1 MTKRLPTIDWPALVE
16 NVGLTLPLT
25 LVGLS
30 PFLWGA
36 PLTHWLLGVVIGLAL
51 SLYFYVRRSRYEEPG
66 PDADE
71 TRFPR

>member
-1 MTKRLPTIDWPALVE
+1 MTKRLQTIDWPALVE
-16 NVGLTLPLT
+16 SVGLTLPLT
-25 LVGLS
+25 LLGLS

-51 SLYFYVRRSRYEEPG
+51 SLYFYIRRSRYEEPG

>member
-1 MTKRLPTIDWPALVE
+1 MTKRLPIIDWPAFAE
-16 NVGLTLPLT
+16 NVGFTLVLTLL
-25 LVGLS
+25 GLS

-51 SLYFYVRRSRYEEPG
+51 GLYFYIRRSRYEEPG